1 VISLLLFLTFPFTLI
16 GWFVIFKV
24 LILSKKKPMD
34 ESNRINHLRL
44 VWWAITRPELFIK
57 QAPWLTKDEMENIY
71 DAN

>member
-1 VISLLLFLTFPFTLI
+1 MISLLIFLTFPFMLI

-24 LILSKKKPMD
+24 LILPKKKPMD

-57 QAPWLTKDEMENIY
+57 QAPWLAQDEEENLRKE
-71 DAN
+71 